1 MKCFCCKSNKLVLK
15 LIGIKKYYKCHYCGF
30 VFISAKKNQSYSD
43 TMLSHYQNSDPHERV
58 ASSKQSFFRWSLD
71 YLSSQIKTN
80 KRSILDVGC
89 GFGYFLD
96 LASKNGWNT
105 YGVEILDSAV
115 EVARKKLGQKNIFHG
130 SLRNAHY
137 PDEYFDAITLWD
149 VLVVVDSPVDELR
162 ECYRILKPGGK
173 LGIRVRN
180 VDFQKAIYRIYF
192 PLNKVVSALKIK
204 KPYVFHPHNFSK
216 KSLDLIL
223 RREGFGNIQIINSPL
238 TKGDPYGHSQFRGF
252 ASIIKYAIDIS
263 TKIMSS
269 LSRGRLIIGPS
280 LLAWAEKV

>member
-1 MKCFCCKSNKLVLK
+1 MFTFSEAYTHANSSVL
-15 LIGIKKYYKCHYCGF
+15 
-30 VFISAKKNQSYSD
+30 N
-43 TMLSHYQNSDPHERV
+43 HYQNYDPHEQV
-58 ASSKQSFFRWSLD
+58 ATSKQSFFRWTLD
-71 YLSSQIKTN
+71 YLSSEIKTN
-80 KRSILDVGC
+80 QRSILDVGC
-89 GFGYFLD
+89 GYGYFLE
-96 LASKNGWNT
+96 LASRNNWNT

-115 EVARKKLGQKNIFHG
+115 EVARKKLGQENIFHG

-149 VLVVVDSPVDELR
+149 VLVMVDSPVEELR

-180 VDFQKAIYRIYF
+180 VDFQKVIYRIYF

-223 RREGFGNIQIINSPL
+223 RREGFDNIEIINSPL

-252 ASIIKYAIDIS
+252 ASIIKYATDFS
-263 TKIMSS
+263 TKIPSN